1 MMDGSACMVCVN
13 AAGCCFWMLAAVEDE
28 EKVKGF
34 NAIFSLLVLFLS
46 PLTFSRGVLR
56 SHGFHESFGGRSRK
70 SWGDIVRTTHR
81 PHE

>member
-1 MMDGSACMVCVN
+1 
-13 AAGCCFWMLAAVEDE
+13 
-28 EKVKGF
+28 
-34 NAIFSLLVLFLS
+34 VLC
-46 PLTFSRGVLR
+46 